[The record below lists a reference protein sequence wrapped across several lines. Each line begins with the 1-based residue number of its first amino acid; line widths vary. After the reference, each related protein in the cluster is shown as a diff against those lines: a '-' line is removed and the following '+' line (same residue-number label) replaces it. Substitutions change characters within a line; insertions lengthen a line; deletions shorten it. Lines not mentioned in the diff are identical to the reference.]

1 MSSPIPL
8 SPEQS
13 ADLTAVDAEPESVLV
28 GLGFGTGGCL
38 RLGTSNLP
46 IAITIIGTMVRAKA
60 GISVHLFL
68 SQCFDCSQL
77 TAACDRGCAAAWI
90 VQLVIRTF

>member
-46 IAITIIGTMVRAKA
+46 IAITIIGTMVHCKVV
-60 GISVHLFL
+60 SVHLFL
-68 SQCFDCSQL
+68 SHCFDCSQL
-77 TAACDRGCAAAWI
+77 TAACDGGCAAAWI